1 MLGGRVHF
9 SMEGAR
15 AVATARRVVRR
26 FRRRARKFLQ
36 RATGQ
41 RPPPRKPAKPPILTV
56 VIATRNSAADL
67 STCLNSVLQQSLR
80 RLEVLIVDDGS
91 TDETPVLAA
100 QLAAQDRRIRVL
112 LQDRRGLGAA
122 RNRGAELAR
131 GRYLT
136 FVDPQDTVP
145 TSAFKLVSRTLNR
158 SKSDFAFGAVQRVRV
173 GRSTRPVWTTLVHD
187 LDRIRTTIDQFPAAM
202 QDVFAGSRVFRRR
215 FWAEHV
221 APLEE
226 DNEYGSSAA
235 MVTAFI
241 RARRFDVLQATTYR
255 WHLRADPSSIVQ
267 ERYDAGQLADHIAA
281 LKATWRVVSTEASDA
296 VGAAWLG
303 GLLDIQLGTHTEYA
317 SRADDVY
324 RAHLRAAA
332 ATFCEAAGAEAWRHV
347 RVDRKLRVWLA
358 AEGRWPELEQV
369 IEFFRLNG
377 TIPPTRIVDG
387 RVEAM
392 IPLLDTW
399 PDLPDFCRELAHSQ
413 TDLSACIAKADWQHS
428 ELVLEGWAFIRGV
441 DLTGLTPEL
450 EAWLVHPRSRARVSV
465 AVEHRV
471 APEANRWANQV
482 NQNFE
487 TAGFRLRLD
496 VAALPVPPGPRPYR
510 QMWQLQLRCRAR
522 GVVRE
527 GLVRSLQRNGVAH
540 RMPAR
545 DVDSPLDPIRYVPV
559 LDPRRGLCLQVRAD
573 RVRASALAVA
583 TPGRVAGRLHVLD
596 EGAAPLAVV
605 QATSVAGR
613 VEAPVLLGAD
623 GSLSFDLALPTGAPK
638 PVAWAFRAVD
648 ERGNPHRVSWP
659 DEASQGRAVGGGLG
673 AARWQRSPRGF
684 CDLITDYVAVQV
696 LEIFVDS
703 DTVTADVHMVGLS
716 PEDLAGA
723 ALVGRRAQ
731 LPVRH
736 VEWTAPSR
744 ARLVFALTFDNW
756 GHPDCPLPAGN
767 YRMVSGPDGLV
778 FAPSEQLLITC
789 PREGM
794 TPSHGYTVARIPAQ
808 DQVVLTLR
816 APLHDDERGRMAQRR
831 LADWYLTADHGVSDA
846 VLFQCYRGEF
856 ATDSQRAIHEELT
869 RRNSPRRLLW
879 GVADYSVA
887 LPEGA
892 EALLIGSRNWYAAVA
907 SSRYLCQNIDFD
919 RFFHKR
925 DHQRYLQTFHGYPFK
940 SMGVS
945 LWRAQGKS
953 ESIIDAEC
961 ERRTTAWDSIL
972 VPSDFCVPMYRREYR
987 YDGEVLVTGYPRN
1000 DGLVTP
1006 AAPSVRARVRE
1017 LLQISE
1023 DKTVVLYAP
1032 TWRDTVPTGAW
1043 TAKLFNALDLD
1054 ALTEQLGDRFVLL
1067 LRGHNY
1073 NLREGAA
1080 ATSASVI
1087 DVSSYPEVNDLILAA
1102 DVAVLDYSSLRFDW
1116 LLTDKPVVF
1125 FVPDLEDYLSARR
1138 ALFDYEP
1145 TAPGPLLRSTEEVV
1159 AALRDLPAV
1168 DTEFAAARK
1177 IFNETFNQLHDGH
1190 AAERVVD
1197 GFFG

>member
-1 MLGGRVHF
+1 MLGGRGHF
-9 SMEGAR
+9 HMEGAR

-26 FRRRARKFLQ
+26 LPRRARNFLQ
-36 RATGQ
+36 RATGR
-41 RPPPRKPAKPPILTV
+41 RPPPRQPRKPPVLTV
-56 VIATRNSAADL
+56 VIATRNSEAHL
-67 STCLNSVLQQSLR
+67 SSCLTSVLRQTLR

-91 TDETPVLAA
+91 TDQTPVVAA
-100 QLAAQDRRIRVL
+100 QLAAQDRRVRVL

-131 GRYLT
+131 GRYIT

-145 TSAFKLVSRTLNR
+145 SGAFKLVTRTLNR

-173 GRSTRPVWTTLVHD
+173 GRSTRPMWTTLVHD
-187 LDRIRTTIDQFPAAM
+187 LDRIRTTIDAFPAAM
-202 QDVFAGSRVFRRR
+202 QDVFAASRVFRRR

-221 APLEE
+221 APFAE

-255 WHLRADPSSIVQ
+255 WHLQGDPSSIVQ
-267 ERYDAGQLADHIAA
+267 ERYDASQLADHISA
-281 LKATWRVVSTEASDA
+281 LETTWQVVSAEASAA

-303 GLLDIQLGTHTEYA
+303 GLLDSQLGTYTEYV
-317 SRADDVY
+317 SRADDGY
-324 RAHLRAAA
+324 RNQLQAAA
-332 ATFCEAAGAEAWRHV
+332 ATFCAAAGAEAWQHV

-377 TIPPTRIVDG
+377 TIPPTRIVDD
-387 RVEAM
+387 RVEAR
-392 IPLLDTW
+392 IPLLDAW
-399 PDLPDFCRELAHSQ
+399 PDLPDFCRELARSQ
-413 TDLSACIAKADWQHS
+413 TNVSACVAKAEWQHK

-441 DLTGLTPEL
+441 DLTGVTPEL
-450 EAWLVHPRSRARVSV
+450 EAWLVHPRSGARVPV
-465 AVEHRV
+465 AVEHRL

-487 TAGFRLRLD
+487 TAGFRLRMDL
-496 VAALPVPPGPRPYR
+496 AALPVPPGRRPYR
-510 QMWQLQLRCRAR
+510 QLWQLQLRCRAR

-527 GLVRSLQRNGVAH
+527 GLVRSLQRSGVAH

-545 DVDSPLDPIRYVPV
+545 DLDTLLDPVRYVPV

-596 EGAAPLAVV
+596 EAVPRLTTV
-605 QATSVAGR
+605 VATSATGR
-613 VEAPVLLGAD
+613 VEAPVLSEAD
-623 GSLSFDLALPTGAPK
+623 GTQSFDLGLPTGAPD
-638 PVAWAFRAVD
+638 PVPWTFRAID
-648 ERGNPHRVSWP
+648 KLGKAHRVSWP
-659 DEASQGRAVGGGLG
+659 DEARQGRAVGGGLG
-673 AARWQRSPRGF
+673 AARWQRSTRGF
-684 CDLITDYVAVQV
+684 CDLITDFLAVQV

-703 DTVTADVHMVGLS
+703 NTVTADVHLVGLS
-716 PEDLAGA
+716 AEDLAGA

-731 LPVRH
+731 SPVGH
-736 VEWTAPSR
+736 VESTSPDR
-744 ARLVFALTFDNW
+744 ARLVFPLTFDNW
-756 GHPDCPLPAGN
+756 GHPDRPLPAGN

-794 TPSHGYTVARIPAQ
+794 TPSHGYTVARIPGQ
-808 DQVVLTLR
+808 NQLVLTLR
-816 APLHDDERGRMAQRR
+816 APLQEDERGRMAQRR
-831 LADWYLTADHGVSDA
+831 LADWYLTADHGVSNA

-856 ATDSQRAIHEELT
+856 ATDSQRAIHEELI
-869 RRNSPRRLLW
+869 RRNSPCRLLW

-892 EALLIGSRNWYAAVA
+892 VPLLIGSRNWYAAVA

-919 RFFHKR
+919 RFFRKR

-945 LWRAQGKS
+945 LWRAQGKA
-953 ESIIDAEC
+953 ESIIEAEC

-1017 LLQISE
+1017 LLQIPE
-1023 DKTVVLYAP
+1023 EKTVVLYAP
-1032 TWRDTVPTGAW
+1032 TWRDTVATGAW

-1080 ATSASVI
+1080 ATSALVI

-1177 IFNETFNQLHDGH
+1177 VFNETFNQLHDGH
-1190 AAERVVD
+1190 ATERVVD
-1197 GFFG
+1197 AFFG